1 MGRRLTKAF
10 ASFADK
16 EVCMSSVITNN
27 MGYQQS
33 APTATSNVVVDLNK
47 VKASS
52 ESFRTKEIA
61 KAESNITTET
71 MSTDE
76 LGKAVEDVNQFVNSQ
91 GRTLNFSV
99 DEESG
104 KPVVKVIDF
113 ETKEVIRQIPSEE
126 VLTMAKAIKRL
137 QEDLGSATGL
147 MFDKTI

>member
-1 MGRRLTKAF
+1 
-10 ASFADK
+10 
-16 EVCMSSVITNN
+16 MSSVITGNF
-27 MGYQQS
+27 GYQ
-33 APTATSNVVVDLNK
+33 PTPPAATANVAVDLNK
-47 VKASS
+47 VKSGP
-52 ESFRTKEIA
+52 EIA
-61 KAESNITTET
+61 SPKSEEQPEQLAQQVVTP
-71 MSTDE
+71 DE
-76 LGKAVEDVNQFVNSQ
+76 LGEAVENINQFVNSQ

-126 VLTMAKAIKRL
+126 VLTMAKAIKKL

>member
-1 MGRRLTKAF
+1 
-10 ASFADK
+10 
-16 EVCMSSVITNN
+16 MSSVITGNF
-27 MGYQQS
+27 GYQPTAPKAAANVAVELNKMKS
-33 APTATSNVVVDLNK
+33 APETAIP
-47 VKASS
+47 
-52 ESFRTKEIA
+52 ESKA
-61 KAESNITTET
+61 KAEPVQAEQAAAVG
-71 MSTDE
+71 E
-76 LGKAVEDVNQFVNSQ
+76 LGEAVENINQFVNSQ

>member
-1 MGRRLTKAF
+1 
-10 ASFADK
+10 
-16 EVCMSSVITNN
+16 MSSVITSN

-33 APTATSNVVVDLNK
+33 APTATANVVVDLNK

-52 ESFRTKEIA
+52 EAVRTKDTA
-61 KAESNITTET
+61 KAESGITTEV

>member
-1 MGRRLTKAF
+1 
-10 ASFADK
+10 
-16 EVCMSSVITNN
+16 MSSVITGNF
-27 MGYQQS
+27 GYQ
-33 APTATSNVVVDLNK
+33 PTAPKAAANVAVELNK
-47 VKASS
+47 MQGTS
-52 ESFRTKEIA
+52 ETAAPESKE
-61 KAESNITTET
+61 KAETVQTEQAVA
-71 MSTDE
+71 TDE
-76 LGKAVEDVNQFVNSQ
+76 LGEAVENINQFVNSQ

-104 KPVVKVIDF
+104 KPIVKVIDF

>member
-1 MGRRLTKAF
+1 
-10 ASFADK
+10 
-16 EVCMSSVITNN
+16 MSSVITGNF
-27 MGYQQS
+27 GYQ
-33 APTATSNVVVDLNK
+33 PTAPQAAANVAVELNDK
-47 VKASS
+47 KAAPEALLPASKNS
-52 ESFRTKEIA
+52 AGQQQAAQTVT
-61 KAESNITTET
+61 AE
-71 MSTDE
+71 E
-76 LGKAVEDVNQFVNSQ
+76 LGEAVENINQFVNSQ

-126 VLTMAKAIKRL
+126 VLTMARAIKKL